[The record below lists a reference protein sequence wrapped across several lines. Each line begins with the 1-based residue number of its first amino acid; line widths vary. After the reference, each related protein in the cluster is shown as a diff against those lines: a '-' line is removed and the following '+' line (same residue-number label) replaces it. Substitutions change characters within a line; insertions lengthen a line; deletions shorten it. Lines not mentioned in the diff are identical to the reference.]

1 VKITNIKTQV
11 KQAGRYSVFVDGK
24 YSFSLSESALLDSKL
39 FSGQEIDKSQLKQ
52 LKKASGDDKAYAQAL
67 RYTAMRSRSIWEIR
81 SYLERKKLSDTVINN
96 IINKLTASGLLNDL
110 AFAKTWVENRSAL
123 KPSSA
128 RKIRLELRQKR
139 VDGAIISDVLGDTK
153 VYDNNS
159 LKNVIERKRRQ
170 LKYQDDQKLMQ
181 YLARQGFRYDDI
193 KMVLNEHK

>member
-1 VKITNIKTQV
+1 MKITNIKTQV